1 MSKVFVSV
9 DMEGV
14 SGLTDPE
21 EMRAGGRGYERGC
34 ELMTGDANAAIAGA
48 YAAGAAEVAV
58 TDSHSGGRNLRVDL
72 IDERCTLA
80 RGPYKPMRMGEGLD
94 ASFDAAFFVGYH
106 ARAGTPDGVLN
117 HTWMGREILDVRL
130 NGEVAGEIR
139 LMAAFAGSRGV
150 PVALVTGDAAA
161 CAEAR
166 ELFGDV
172 ETVAVKTGAD
182 RYAAR
187 LVPPARARAAIEE
200 AARRALKDPGRF
212 RPYVVSAPYTLGI
225 EWASTAIARS
235 CAVIPGVRLVG
246 PRTTEFVTDDYA
258 EIMGLLGVCSTIAGE
273 VGCTGA
279 QYG

>member
-1 MSKVFVSV
+1 MKVFVSV

-21 EMRAGGRGYERGC
+21 EMRADGRGYERGC
-34 ELMTGDANAAIAGA
+34 ELMTGDANAAIGGA

-58 TDSHSGGRNLRVDL
+58 TDAHGRGRNLRVDQ

-94 ASFDAAFFVGYH
+94 ASFGAALFVGYH
-106 ARAGTPDGVLN
+106 ARAGTADGVLN

-130 NGEVAGEIR
+130 NGEAAGEIR
-139 LMAAFAGSRGV
+139 LIAAFAGSYGV

-166 ELFGDV
+166 ELLGDV
-172 ETVAVKTGAD
+172 ETVAVKAGAD

-187 LVPPARARAAIEE
+187 LVPPARAREQIAE
-200 AARRALKDPGRF
+200 AASRAVKSVERF
-212 RPYVVSAPYTLGI
+212 APYIVPAPYTLAI

-235 CAVIPGVRLVG
+235 CAVIPGVRPAG
-246 PRTTEFVTDDYA
+246 PRTTEFTTDDYT
-258 EIMGLLGVCSTIAGE
+258 EVVGLLGVCATIAGE
-273 VGCTGA
+273 VGCTGRN
-279 QYG
+279 YG

>member
-1 MSKVFVSV
+1 MKAFVSV

-14 SGLTDPE
+14 SGLTDPA
-21 EMRAGGRGYERGC
+21 EMCAGGRGYERGC
-34 ELMTGDANAAIAGA
+34 ELMTDDANAAVAGA
-48 YAAGAAEVAV
+48 YAAGATEVAV
-58 TDSHSGGRNLRVDL
+58 TDAHGTGRNLRVDL
-72 IDERCTLA
+72 IDRRCTLA

-94 ASFDAAFFVGYH
+94 SSFDAALFVGYH

-117 HTWMGREILDVRL
+117 HTWMGREILNVHL

-139 LMAAFAGSRGV
+139 LMAAFAGSYGV

-161 CAEAR
+161 CAEAE
-166 ELFGDV
+166 ELLGDI
-172 ETVAVKTGAD
+172 ETVAVKAGSD

-187 LVPPARARAAIEE
+187 LVPPARAQEQITE
-200 AARRALKDPGRF
+200 AASRAVKSLGRF
-212 RPYVVSAPYTLGI
+212 EPYVVPAPYTLGI

-235 CAVIPGVRLVG
+235 CAVIPGVRLAG
-246 PRTTEFVTDDYA
+246 PRTTEFTTGDYT

-279 QYG
+279 HYG

>member
-1 MSKVFVSV
+1 MKVFVSV

-14 SGLTDPE
+14 SGLTDPA

-34 ELMTGDANAAIAGA
+34 ELMTGDANAAVAGA
-48 YAAGAAEVAV
+48 YTAGAAEVAV
-58 TDSHSGGRNLRVDL
+58 TDAHGTGRNLRVDL
-72 IDERCTLA
+72 IDRRCTLA

-94 ASFDAAFFVGYH
+94 SSFDAALFVGYH

-117 HTWMGREILDVRL
+117 HTWMGREILNVHL

-139 LMAAFAGSRGV
+139 LMAAFAGSYGV

-161 CAEAR
+161 CAEAG
-166 ELFGDV
+166 ELLGDV
-172 ETVAVKTGAD
+172 EIVAVKAGSD

-187 LVPPARARAAIEE
+187 LVPPARAQEQITE
-200 AARRALKDPGRF
+200 AASRAVKSIERF
-212 RPYVVSAPYTLGI
+212 EPYVVPAPYILGI
-225 EWASTAIARS
+225 EWASTAIAQS
-235 CAVIPGVRLVG
+235 CAVIPGVRLAG
-246 PRTTEFVTDDYA
+246 PRTTEFTTGDYT

-279 QYG
+279 HYG